1 MATTIVALHLSGNIA
16 TIAHVGD
23 SRLYRIDANSHLLR
37 VTEDHSVVEE
47 EVRAGRMTPE
57 QAANHPSRNVISRAL
72 GAEETVDIDLKTIM
86 FDAGSA
92 FLLCSDGITR
102 HIEDAEINQFLA
114 SDADPASICASMK
127 ELCYSRGAEDNL
139 TAVIVKIPAAETA
152 AIISDSSYA
161 DTLSDTAEIA
171 EQEEVT
177 VASTRS
183 PFDTVAADET
193 DAASIAEP
201 ETSEDYASSSMTI
214 PAQNEPAG
222 DAEPAF
228 ISHTEEKQGSSVFG
242 KALAGLALL
251 LLGVLIGYAA
261 GLLFKKAPEPV
272 EDMPVITNVK
282 TVNEELTS
290 FEDGRRIVDKDPAGY
305 LASRA
310 TSRPESPED
319 YFLLGRANL
328 LSGKN
333 WEAKKAFEEARNRLS
348 QADPLNAKVM
358 AAEIAM
364 ALSII
369 NSGQASEAFKKE
381 MTAINEKTAGEAAN
395 TNANSA
401 APPNANSSVA
411 IPADTNS
418 AADPLQ

>member
-1 MATTIVALHLSGNIA
+1 
-16 TIAHVGD
+16 
-23 SRLYRIDANSHLLR
+23 
-37 VTEDHSVVEE
+37 
-47 EVRAGRMTPE
+47 
-57 QAANHPSRNVISRAL
+57 
-72 GAEETVDIDLKTIM
+72 
-86 FDAGSA
+86 
-92 FLLCSDGITR
+92 
-102 HIEDAEINQFLA
+102 
-114 SDADPASICASMK
+114 MK

-152 AIISDSSYA
+152 AVMPDSSYA
-161 DTLSDTAEIA
+161 DTLSDTSEIA

-193 DAASIAEP
+193 EAASIAEP